1 MVRPKYKR
9 VQISEKVLLKSGLEE
24 VIYNFLT
31 KEDVSFSYETLKIY
45 FDQPTQK
52 KTYTPDFP
60 IKKSFIVEA
69 KGAFNSA
76 DRKKH
81 KLIKAQHPEYDIR
94 FIFSNSKTR
103 IGKKSKTTY
112 GKWCDLFGFKY
123 HCIHSTNKKFPNN
136 WLKEIKEKQNGKI
149 IH

>member
-1 MVRPKYKR
+1 MRRHQYKTVR
-9 VQISEKVLLKSGLEE
+9 ISEKVKLKSGLEE
-24 VIYNFLT
+24 VIHSFLLS
-31 KEDVSFSYETLKIY
+31 KDVSFSYETLRIP

-52 KTYTPDFP
+52 KSYTPDFP
-60 IKKSFIVEA
+60 INKSFIVET

-81 KLIKAQHPEYDIR
+81 KLIRAQHPEYDIR

-123 HCIHSTNKKFPNN
+123 HCIHSTKKTLPDN
-136 WLKEIKEKQNGKI
+136 WLKEIKEKQNGKTI
-149 IH
+149 N

>member
-1 MVRPKYKR
+1 MRRHQYKTVR
-9 VQISEKVLLKSGLEE
+9 ISEKVKLKSGLEE
-24 VIYNFLT
+24 AIYSFLLS
-31 KEDVSFSYETLKIY
+31 KDVSFSYETLKIF

-52 KTYTPDFP
+52 KSYTPDFP
-60 IKKSFIVEA
+60 INKSFIVET

-81 KLIKAQHPEYDIR
+81 KLIRAQHPEYDIR

-112 GKWCDLFGFKY
+112 GKWCELNNFKY
-123 HCIHSTNKKFPNN
+123 HCVQSTKIPFPKE
-136 WLKEIKEKQNGKI
+136 WFEEIKNERRN
-149 IH
+149 

>member
-31 KEDVSFSYETLKIY
+31 QEDVSFSYETLKIY

-60 IKKSFIVEA
+60 IKQSFIVEA

-123 HCIHSTNKKFPNN
+123 HCIHSTNKKFPND

>member
-1 MVRPKYKR
+1 MRRHQYKTVR
-9 VQISEKVLLKSGLEE
+9 ISEKVKLKSGLEE
-24 VIYNFLT
+24 AIYSFLLSR
-31 KEDVSFSYETLKIY
+31 DVSFSYETLKIF

-52 KTYTPDFP
+52 KSYTPDFP
-60 IKKSFIVEA
+60 INKSFIVET
-69 KGAFNSA
+69 KGNFNSA

-81 KLIKAQHPEYDIR
+81 KLVREQHPEYDIR

-123 HCIHSTNKKFPNN
+123 HCIQSTKKYLPDN
-136 WLKEIKEKQNGKI
+136 WLKEIKEKQNGKKI
-149 IH
+149 N

>member
-1 MVRPKYKR
+1 MRRHQYKT
-9 VQISEKVLLKSGLEE
+9 VQISEKVKLKSGLEE

-31 KEDVSFSYETLKIY
+31 KEDVLFSYETLKIY
-45 FDQPTQK
+45 FDQPTQNK
-52 KTYTPDFP
+52 SYTPDFP
-60 IKKSFIVEA
+60 IKKSFIVET
-69 KGAFNSA
+69 KGNFNSA

-94 FIFSNSKTR
+94 FIFSNSRTR

-123 HCIHSTNKKFPNN
+123 HCLQSTKKKFPDN
-136 WLKEIKEKQNGKI
+136 WLNEIREKQNGKKI
-149 IH
+149 N